1 MADIVG
7 AIFGAL
13 SCICGTPTCNCIDQH
28 RNFNDDVDELRRKLD
43 SLTSQKQEIE
53 SRIQEAEARG
63 GQMVRQQVQEW
74 LKQAEEINVKLRAFL
89 ERVQGVKWYKRA
101 CLDRLVCRK
110 INMLKE
116 LLDKGGF
123 PEGLVIERAPAHGNI
138 IPTENLV
145 GEISTKEE
153 IWRYLMGDEVGMI
166 GVCGIGGVGKTTIME
181 NLHNDL
187 QKETRFEKVIWVT
200 VSHPL
205 NVFKLQKK
213 IAHAMGER
221 LRDDEEVKMR
231 AAALMEIMT
240 RVRYVVILD
249 DVWQKF
255 SLKEVGIPVPNV
267 QNGCKVVVT
276 GRSIEICSYLC
287 CKIVEVKPLSQE
299 ESLKLF
305 LDTIGDGVLQVPGL
319 EEILKLI
326 VEECAGLP
334 LAIVVIAGSM
344 RRVDDVNVWR
354 NALTELQDR
363 VSSVKD
369 SNDEIFMRLRFS
381 FDRLDSLQVKSCF
394 LYCSL
399 FREDYVF
406 SKRELIE
413 CWIDEGLICGLPS
426 REAACNRGH
435 AIVDRLEK
443 NFLLEKDTVQSSTSP
458 GGHSFGSYG
467 AKMHDVVRDMAII
480 DIGPEFGYMI
490 KAGMNLIELPDEH
503 GWVKDPKKL
512 SLMENNILKVP
523 PSLSPKCLSLST
535 LILSSNPNLSEIPES
550 FFGEMLALKV
560 LDLSNTA
567 IETLPNSISKLEN
580 LSALRLQHCMK
591 LKYLPSLANLRGLK
605 KLDLHKAGIEVV
617 PHGMGMLISLEYLD
631 LLFCQNLK
639 VIPTGILPN
648 LSSLQYLG
656 VCCLQGLQ
664 YLGVICL
671 RETSIMRNLE
681 EVARLKKLETLEC
694 QFDGIQDFNH
704 FVNKFKDFQSAIAY
718 SLGVGPARDMMR
730 WSKYELVII
739 ECEIGE
745 ECVALPNNLEDLWI
759 IEGRNMRSSLNKTV
773 MLEMEANE
781 LRRCCI
787 WKSEEIECVVEL
799 DSSSSS
805 SSLCCPVLDK
815 LELLDLQ
822 MLPKL
827 CELVRV
833 ERATTPLHIFS
844 NLKELSI
851 EDCLGMRKLLPLEL
865 QQALQNLEKIFV
877 HGCDQMEEIIASS
890 DSDASSDKFIFP
902 KLRILKL
909 IRLPQLKS
917 ICSAK
922 GVMVCDSIEEIG
934 IRRCRELKRIPVQLP
949 LLDNGQASPPPRLR
963 EIRIDE
969 ESKEWWE
976 SVEWDH
982 PNAKNLLKPFL
993 KYSNIW
999 WDLGVK

>member
-13 SCICGTPTCNCIDQH
+13 SCICSTPTCNCIDQH

-43 SLTSQKQEIE
+43 SLTSQKQDIE

-89 ERVQGVKWYKRA
+89 EKVQGVKWYKHA
-101 CLDRLVCRK
+101 CFDRLVCRK
-110 INMLKE
+110 INMVKE
-116 LLDKGGF
+116 MLDKGGF
-123 PEGLVIERAPAHGNI
+123 PEGLVIERASAHGNI

-166 GVCGIGGVGKTTIME
+166 GICGIGGVGKTTIME

-187 QKETRFEKVIWVT
+187 QKETRFQKVIWVT

-213 IAHAMGER
+213 IANAMGER
-221 LRDDEEVKMR
+221 LRDDEE
-231 AAALMEIMT
+231 
-240 RVRYVVILD
+240 
-249 DVWQKF
+249 F
-255 SLKEVGIPVPNV
+255 SLKEVGIPDPNV

-276 GRSIEICSYLC
+276 SRSIEVCSYLH
-287 CKIVEVKPLSQE
+287 CKIVKVKPLSQK

-305 LDTIGDGVLQVPGL
+305 LDTVGDGVLQVPGL
-319 EEILKLI
+319 EEVLKLI

-344 RRVDDVNVWR
+344 RGVDDVNVWR
-354 NALTELQDR
+354 NALTELQVR

-369 SNDEIFMRLRFS
+369 SNDEIFKRLRFS

-406 SKRELIE
+406 SRRELIE
-413 CWIDEGLICGLPS
+413 CWIDEGLIDGLPS

-435 AIVDRLEK
+435 AIIDRLEK
-443 NFLLEKDTVQSSTSP
+443 NFLLEKETFRSSVGFPFNSA
-458 GGHSFGSYG
+458 G

-480 DIGPEFGYMI
+480 SIGPEFGHMI
-490 KAGMNLIELPDEH
+490 KTGMNLVELPNEH
-503 GWVKDPKKL
+503 GWVKDTKKL

-523 PSLSPKCLSLST
+523 LSLPSKCLSLST

-580 LSALRLQHCMK
+580 LSALQLQHCMK
-591 LKYLPSLANLRGLK
+591 LKYLPSLANLGGLK
-605 KLDLHKAGIEVV
+605 KLDLHEAGIAVV
-617 PHGMGMLISLEYLD
+617 PQGMGMLISLEYLD
-631 LLFCQNLK
+631 L
-639 VIPTGILPN
+639 
-648 LSSLQYLG
+648 
-656 VCCLQGLQ
+656 
-664 YLGVICL
+664 
-671 RETSIMRNLE
+671 NLE

-704 FVNKFKDFQSAIAY
+704 FVNKFKDFQSATAY
-718 SLGVGPARDMMR
+718 NLGVGTARDMTR
-730 WSKYELVII
+730 RSKYELVIT

-745 ECVALPNNLEDLWI
+745 ECVVLPNNLEDLWI
-759 IEGRNMRSSLNKTV
+759 IRGKNMRSILKKTV
-773 MLEMEANE
+773 VLEMEANE
-781 LRRCCI
+781 LRRCLI
-787 WKSEEIECVVEL
+787 WESEEMECVVDL
-799 DSSSSS
+799 DSSSS
-805 SSLCCPVLDK
+805 SSLCCPILDK
-815 LELLDLQ
+815 LELLHLLI
-822 MLPKL
+822 LPKL

-833 ERATTPLHIFS
+833 EGATTPPHILS
-844 NLKELSI
+844 NLKTLIIDYCS
-851 EDCLGMRKLLPLEL
+851 GMRKLLPLAL
-865 QQALQNLEKIFV
+865 QQALQNLEEIRVFN
-877 HGCDQMEEIIASS
+877 CEQMEEIIASS

-902 KLRILKL
+902 KLRILRL
-909 IRLPQLKS
+909 INLPQLKS

-922 GVMVCDSIEEIG
+922 GVVVCDSIEKIVIFE
-934 IRRCRELKRIPVQLP
+934 CQELKRIPVQLP
-949 LLDNGQASPPPRLR
+949 LLDNGQPSHPPRLR
-963 EIRIDE
+963 EIKID
-969 ESKEWWE
+969 KEWWE
-976 SVEWDH
+976 SMEWDH

-993 KYSNIW
+993 KYSRYPW
-999 WDLGVK
+999 EV

>member
-28 RNFNDDVDELRRKLD
+28 RNFNDDVDDLRRKLD

-53 SRIQEAEARG
+53 SRIQEEEARG
-63 GQMVRQQVQEW
+63 GQTVRQQVQEW
-74 LKQAEEINVKLRAFL
+74 LKQAEEINVKVRAFL
-89 ERVQGVKWYKRA
+89 EKVQGVKWYKRA

-110 INMLKE
+110 INMVKE
-116 LLDKGGF
+116 MLDKGSF

-138 IPTENLV
+138 IPTESLV

-187 QKETRFEKVIWVT
+187 QKETRFQEVIWVT

-205 NVFKLQKK
+205 DVFKLQKK
-213 IAHAMGER
+213 IADAMGER

-240 RVRYVVILD
+240 RVRHVVILD

-255 SLKEVGIPVPNV
+255 SLKEVGIPDPNV

-276 GRSIEICSYLC
+276 SRSIEVCSYLR
-287 CKIVEVKPLSQE
+287 CKIVKVKPLSQE

-305 LDTIGDGVLQVPGL
+305 LDTVGDGVLQVPGL

-344 RRVDDVNVWR
+344 RGVDDVNVWR
-354 NALTELQDR
+354 NALIELQDR
-363 VSSVKD
+363 VKSVKD
-369 SNDEIFMRLRFS
+369 ANDEIFKRLRFS
-381 FDRLDSLQVKSCF
+381 FDRLDSLEVKNCF
-394 LYCSL
+394 LYCSF
-399 FREDYVF
+399 FREDYEF
-406 SKRELIE
+406 SRRELIE
-413 CWIDEGLICGLPS
+413 CWIDEGLIDGLPS
-426 REAACNRGH
+426 REATYSRGH
-435 AIVDRLEK
+435 AIIDRLEK
-443 NFLLEKDTVQSSTSP
+443 NFLLEKATCYSNPIGRYVFDSA
-458 GGHSFGSYG
+458 G

-480 DIGPEFGYMI
+480 GIGPEFGYMI
-490 KAGMNLIELPDEH
+490 KAGMNLVELPDEH
-503 GWVKDPKKL
+503 GWVKGPKKL
-512 SLMENNILKVP
+512 SLMENNISKVP
-523 PSLSPKCLSLST
+523 LSLSPKCLSLST
-535 LILSSNPNLSEIPES
+535 LILSSNPNLSKIPES

-580 LSALRLQHCMK
+580 LSALRLHHCMK
-591 LKYLPSLANLRGLK
+591 LKYLPPLANLRGLK
-605 KLDLHKAGIEVV
+605 KLDLHGAGIEVV
-617 PHGMGMLISLEYLD
+617 PQGMGMLISLEYLD

-639 VIPTGILPN
+639 EIPTGILPN

-656 VCCLQGLQ
+656 VCCLQ
-664 YLGVICL
+664 
-671 RETSIMRNLE
+671 ETTIIRNLE

-694 QFDGIQDFNH
+694 QFDAIQDFNH
-704 FVNKFKDFQSAIAY
+704 FVNKFKDFQSDIAY
-718 SLGVGPARDMMR
+718 SLVVGTTRDMMR
-730 WSKYELVII
+730 ESKYELVIT
-739 ECEIGE
+739 ECEIRE
-745 ECVALPNNLEDLWI
+745 ECVVLPNNLKDLWI
-759 IEGRNMRSSLNKTV
+759 LCDKNMKSIFNRTV

-781 LRRCCI
+781 LRRCYI
-787 WKSEEIECVVEL
+787 FNSEDIECVVEL

-805 SSLCCPVLDK
+805 LCCPILDK
-815 LELLDLQ
+815 LELLNLQ
-822 MLPKL
+822 ILPKL

-833 ERATTPLHIFS
+833 EEATTPPHIFS
-844 NLKELSI
+844 NLKELIIS
-851 EDCLGMRKLLPLEL
+851 CCSGMRKLLPLEL
-865 QQALQNLEKIFV
+865 QQAFQNLENISV
-877 HGCDQMEEIIASS
+877 SDCEQMEEIIASS
-890 DSDASSDKFIFP
+890 DSDASSDKFTFP
-902 KLRILKL
+902 KLKKL
-909 IRLPQLKS
+909 VLQSLPQLKS

-922 GVMVCDSIEEIG
+922 GVMVCDSIEEIE
-934 IRRCRELKRIPVQLP
+934 IWSCRELKRIPVQLP
-949 LLDNGQASPPPRLR
+949 LLDNGQPSPPPRLR
-963 EIRIDE
+963 EIYMDGDAE
-969 ESKEWWE
+969 EWWE

-982 PNAKNLLKPFL
+982 KNLLQPFL
-993 KYSNIW
+993 KYPPSR
-999 WDLGVK
+999 

>member
-1 MADIVG
+1 MAEIVG

-53 SRIQEAEARG
+53 SRIQAEARG

-89 ERVQGVKWYKRA
+89 EEVRGVKWYKRA

-110 INMLKE
+110 INMVKE
-116 LLDKGGF
+116 MLDKGSF

-145 GEISTKEE
+145 GQISIKEE
-153 IWRYLMGDEVGMI
+153 IWGYLMGDEVGMI

-187 QKETRFEKVIWVT
+187 QKETRFQKVIWVI

-205 NVFKLQKK
+205 NVFKLQNQ
-213 IAHAMGER
+213 IANAMGER

-231 AAALMEIMT
+231 AAALMEIMR

-255 SLKEVGIPVPNV
+255 SLKEVGIPDPNV

-276 GRSIEICSYLC
+276 SRSIEVCSYLR
-287 CKIVEVKPLSQE
+287 CKVVKVKPLSQE

-305 LDTIGDGVLQVPGL
+305 LNTVGDSVLQVPGL

-326 VEECAGLP
+326 VGECAGLP
-334 LAIVVIAGSM
+334 LALVVIAGSM
-344 RRVDDVNVWR
+344 MGVDDVNVWR
-354 NALTELQDR
+354 NALTELQDL

-369 SNDEIFMRLRFS
+369 SNDEIVMRLRFS

-406 SKRELIE
+406 SRRELIE
-413 CWIDEGLICGLPS
+413 CWIDEGLIDGLPS

-435 AIVDRLEK
+435 AIIDRLEK
-443 NFLLEKDTVQSSTSP
+443 NFLLEKDIVWSSISL
-458 GGHSFGSYG
+458 GGCSFGSYG
-467 AKMHDVVRDMAII
+467 AKMHDVVRGMAII
-480 DIGPEFGYMI
+480 GIGPEFGYMI
-490 KAGMNLIELPDEH
+490 KAGMNLVELPDEH

-560 LDLSNTA
+560 LDLSSTA

-605 KLDLHKAGIEVV
+605 KLNLHKAGIEVV

-639 VIPTGILPN
+639 EIPTGILPN
-648 LSSLQYLG
+648 LSSLQYLA
-656 VCCLQGLQ
+656 VCCLQ
-664 YLGVICL
+664 
-671 RETSIMRNLE
+671 ETTIIRNLE

-718 SLGVGPARDMMR
+718 SLGVGTARDMIR
-730 WSKYELVII
+730 QSKYELAIT

-745 ECVALPNNLEDLWI
+745 ECVVLPNNLEDLCI
-759 IEGRNMRSSLNKTV
+759 IKGRNMRSSLNKTV
-773 MLEMEANE
+773 LLENANE
-781 LRRCCI
+781 LRRCHI
-787 WKSEEIECVVEL
+787 WEGKEIECVVEL

-805 SSLCCPVLDK
+805 SLCCRVLDK
-815 LELLDLQ
+815 LELLDLLT
-822 MLPKL
+822 LPKL

-833 ERATTPLHIFS
+833 EGAATPPHIFS
-844 NLKELSI
+844 NLKKLTISH
-851 EDCLGMRKLLPLEL
+851 CSRMRKLLPLEL
-865 QQALQNLEKIFV
+865 QQAFQNLEEIYVNVCK
-877 HGCDQMEEIIASS
+877 QMEEIITSL
-890 DSDASSDKFIFP
+890 DSDASSDKFTFP
-902 KLRILKL
+902 KLRRLFL
-909 IRLPQLKS
+909 TNLPQLKS

-922 GVMVCDSIEEIG
+922 GVMVCDSIEEIA
-934 IRRCRELKRIPVQLP
+934 ISRCRELKRIPVQLP
-949 LLDNGQASPPPRLR
+949 LLDNGQPTPPPHLR
-963 EIRIDE
+963 EIEMDRDA
-969 ESKEWWE
+969 KGWWE

-982 PNAKNLLKPFL
+982 KNLLQPFL
-993 KYSNIW
+993 KYS
-999 WDLGVK
+999 D

>member
-1 MADIVG
+1 MADIIG

-43 SLTSQKQEIE
+43 SLTSQKQDIE
-53 SRIQEAEARG
+53 SRIQEAEACG

-74 LKQAEEINVKLRAFL
+74 LKQAKEIRVKLRAFL
-89 ERVQGVKWYKRA
+89 EEVQGVKWYKRA

-110 INMLKE
+110 INMVKE
-116 LLDKGGF
+116 MLDKGSF
-123 PEGLVIERAPAHGNI
+123 PEGIFIEKAPAHGNI

-153 IWRYLMGDEVGMI
+153 IWGYLMGDEVGMI

-187 QKETRFEKVIWVT
+187 QRETRFEKVIWVT

-213 IAHAMGER
+213 IADAMGER

-240 RVRYVVILD
+240 RVRYVIILD

-255 SLKEVGIPVPNV
+255 SLKEVGIPDPNV

-276 GRSIEICSYLC
+276 SRSIEVCSYLR
-287 CKIVEVKPLSQE
+287 CKIVKVQPLSPE

-305 LDTIGDGVLQVPGL
+305 LDTIGDGVLEVPGL

-344 RRVDDVNVWR
+344 RGVDDVNVWR
-354 NALTELQDR
+354 NALVELRDR
-363 VSSVKD
+363 VRSVKD
-369 SNDEIFMRLRFS
+369 SNDEIFKRLRFS
-381 FDRLDSLQVKSCF
+381 FDRLDSLEVKNCF
-394 LYCSL
+394 LYCS
-399 FREDYVF
+399 FFQEDYVF
-406 SKRELIE
+406 TRRELIE
-413 CWIDEGLICGLPS
+413 CWIDEGLIDGLPS
-426 REAACNRGH
+426 REATYSRGH
-435 AIVDRLEK
+435 AIIDRLEK
-443 NFLLEKDTVQSSTSP
+443 NFLLEKASISRIA
-458 GGHSFGSYG
+458 YG
-467 AKMHDVVRDMAII
+467 FEFDYAAAKMHDVVRDMAIVG
-480 DIGPEFGYMI
+480 IGPEFGYMI
-490 KAGMNLIELPDEH
+490 KTGMNLVELPNEH
-503 GWVKDPKKL
+503 GWVKDTKKL

-523 PSLSPKCLSLST
+523 LSLPPKCLSLST
-535 LILSSNPNLSEIPES
+535 LILSGNPHLSEIPES
-550 FFGEMLALKV
+550 FFGEMLGLRV
-560 LDLSNTA
+560 LDLSSTA

-580 LSALRLQHCMK
+580 LSALRLQHFRK

-605 KLDLHKAGIEVV
+605 KLDLHEAGIEVV
-617 PHGMGMLISLEYLD
+617 PQGMGMLISLEYLD

-639 VIPTGILPN
+639 EIPTGILPN

-656 VCCLQGLQ
+656 VCCLQ
-664 YLGVICL
+664 
-671 RETSIMRNLE
+671 ETTIIRNLE

-694 QFDGIQDFNH
+694 QFYGIQDFNY

-718 SLGVGPARDMMR
+718 SLGVGTARDMIR
-730 WSKYELVII
+730 WSKYELVITQ
-739 ECEIGE
+739 CEIGE
-745 ECVALPNNLEDLWI
+745 ECVVLPNNLEDLWI
-759 IEGRNMRSSLNKTV
+759 IGGRNMRSSLNRTV

-781 LRRCCI
+781 LRRCRI
-787 WKSEEIECVVEL
+787 WESEEIECVVEL
-799 DSSSSS
+799 DSSSS

-815 LELLDLQ
+815 LELLELIT
-822 MLPKL
+822 LPKL

-833 ERATTPLHIFS
+833 EGAATPPPIFS
-844 NLKELSI
+844 NLKTLYIYYCS
-851 EDCLGMRKLLPLEL
+851 GMRKLLPLEL
-865 QQALQNLEKIFV
+865 QQAFQNLEEISV
-877 HGCDQMEEIIASS
+877 YMCRQMEEIIASS
-890 DSDASSDKFIFP
+890 DSDASSDKFTFP
-902 KLRILKL
+902 KLRELVL
-909 IRLPQLKS
+909 QNLPQLKS

-922 GVMVCDSIEEIG
+922 GVMVCDSIEEIRIWG
-934 IRRCRELKRIPVQLP
+934 CRELKRIPVQLP
-949 LLDNGQASPPPRLR
+949 LLDNGQPSPPPRLK
-963 EIRIDE
+963 EITIE
-969 ESKEWWE
+969 KERWE

-982 PNAKNLLKPFL
+982 KNLLQPFL
-993 KYSNIW
+993 KYSFF
-999 WDLGVK
+999 